1 MTIAYR
7 SEYNTAPY
15 YDRKKPV
22 VTAPT
27 ADKPRNLTVYHSRN
41 EAQNSAL
48 ILQGKWLEASGF
60 NSGDKVKV
68 VCEDGK
74 LIIEKTMDAAE
85 AYKN

>member
-1 MTIAYR
+1 M
-7 SEYNTAPY
+7 Y
-15 YDRKKPV
+15 YIDPKYAKPATPRKKPV
-22 VTAPT
+22 VKAPT
-27 ADKPRNLTVYHSRN
+27 AEKPRHLTVYHSRN

-60 NSGDKVKV
+60 NPGDKVSV
-68 VCEDGK
+68 ACVDGK

>member
-1 MTIAYR
+1 MTNWF
-7 SEYNTAPY
+7 YNPSLEKPTAE
-15 YDRKKPV
+15 RKKPV

-27 ADKPRNLTVYHSRN
+27 PDKPRHLTVYHSRN

-48 ILQGKWLEASGF
+48 ILQGQWLEASGF
-60 NSGDKVKV
+60 NPGDKVSV
-68 VCEDGK
+68 ACVDGK